1 MPLIPTLHLFLLPP
15 MSSISS
21 PRQLG
26 WLENCRHYRMHRNQ
40 QFKFLAM
47 MVPPH
52 SPKDDDVSLSFVAP
66 SLKLKRMVE
75 RKKLNTLRSIILQ
88 QINTT
93 IPQSKQFRGR
103 LYLLI
108 VSFLYGTLYST
119 LRAMYAMDGKPSP
132 SVLSFVRQ
140 MLSIATFLPM
150 LFFASRKNA
159 MLPANT
165 LLVTT
170 EGKEEVGRGM
180 SSSFSKQVH
189 RPEWK
194 SALELAFWNFG
205 AQVSLSLFYHSYLA
219 VRHLMCFSRE
229 LLFSFIDGV

>member
-1 MPLIPTLHLFLLPP
+1 MLLPLPLIPTLHLFLLPK
-15 MSSISS
+15 MSSTLSIR
-21 PRQLG
+21 RQVL
-26 WLENCRHYRMHRNQ
+26 LKNCRHYRMHPHNQ
-40 QFKFLAM
+40 QFKILAM

-52 SPKDDDVSLSFVAP
+52 SPKDDDDVSLSLVAP

-88 QINTT
+88 QINTA

-119 LRAMYAMDGKPSP
+119 LRAIYAMDGKPTP

-140 MLSIATFLPM
+140 MLSVVTFLPM
-150 LFFASRKNA
+150 LFFASRKNT
-159 MLPANT
+159 MLPTNT
-165 LLVTT
+165 QLVAT
-170 EGKEEVGRGM
+170 EEKEEGGRGM
-180 SSSFSKQVH
+180 SSSLSKQVH

-205 AQVSLSLFYHSYLA
+205 AQVGLSRFY
-219 VRHLMCFSRE
+219 
-229 LLFSFIDGV
+229 